1 MEYSWNS
8 LDDTL
13 NTKSEAFKAFGDF
26 LSTKIHDIDRNSRLG
41 KVVRV
46 LRYIDPIVTQS
57 LKYRLSP
64 SLVASLA
71 MTESYG
77 DPLSIN
83 EHDGGAWLLHF
94 QRPTVQLIN
103 NIYGTTFKTI
113 ASSEQYKKYFDE
125 RKDYVVDTQMATL
138 FRDLVTKDDKIK
150 SIGESW
156 RDVYMTSSELQ
167 QLDDRFV
174 PTKSIQMACMYLNY
188 CKKQINQTF
197 YQTIK
202 WPKRSAYRSTLWESK
217 LKDYLLMNAFNKWP
231 WNYDADFHPEDSST
245 HIGRV
250 VQNAESLTRV
260 LQIISQGIDGWAS
273 HELILARISSKE
285 AMSPSS
291 KKNTWSMIP
300 PKVDS
305 STLDSLQPWEFV
317 MIGEDKQWHDIYKY
331 KIMTWGQTWKQVK
344 HILVEKFNTQFDM
357 TFRINETYIVD
368 ATKQPLSDNQRLKE
382 WTVIY
387 VTVPWV
393 LKRMFD

>member
-1 MEYSWNS
+1 
-8 LDDTL
+8 
-13 NTKSEAFKAFGDF
+13 
-26 LSTKIHDIDRNSRLG
+26 
-41 KVVRV
+41 
-46 LRYIDPIVTQS
+46 
-57 LKYRLSP
+57 
-64 SLVASLA
+64 
-71 MTESYG
+71 
-77 DPLSIN
+77 
-83 EHDGGAWLLHF
+83 
-94 QRPTVQLIN
+94 
-103 NIYGTTFKTI
+103 
-113 ASSEQYKKYFDE
+113 
-125 RKDYVVDTQMATL
+125 
-138 FRDLVTKDDKIK
+138 
-150 SIGESW
+150 
-156 RDVYMTSSELQ
+156 
-167 QLDDRFV
+167 
-174 PTKSIQMACMYLNY
+174 
-188 CKKQINQTF
+188 
-197 YQTIK
+197 
-202 WPKRSAYRSTLWESK
+202 
-217 LKDYLLMNAFNKWP
+217 MNAFNKWP